1 MGKLFQTVS
10 LFFPAA
16 ESELTESQ
24 RNLILD
30 NVVKKC
36 NNMLNQFS
44 SEHRDLHSSVSRV
57 GKSVDKNFI
66 SDYVCVGNENLFDQE
81 ENALALNKVIV
92 EHFLRQGRSD
102 IAESLI
108 KEGKL
113 DVNKRDKTPYI
124 KMNKILGKF
133 SHCFLRPLV

>member
-1 MGKLFQTVS
+1 
-10 LFFPAA
+10 
-16 ESELTESQ
+16 
-24 RNLILD
+24 
-30 NVVKKC
+30 
-36 NNMLNQFS
+36 MLNQFS

-81 ENALALNKVIV
+81 ENATALNKVIV

-102 IAESLI
+102 IAEQLI

-113 DVNKRDKTPYI
+113 DVNKRDKIPYI
-124 KMNKILGKF
+124 KMNKILGK
-133 SHCFLRPLV
+133 H